1 MALHNVRTHP
11 AVWAF
16 ALILLVSGC
25 GGTRK
30 DLNAIP
36 PPDTS
41 TFEPGVRA
49 KLSAARV
56 EFDAIAASHPDDQK
70 LAAAYGTLAM
80 TYHAQFI
87 REEAELAYV
96 NAETLERGNKRWPYL
111 LAQLYAD
118 EGRVRDAI
126 TSFETVLRIDPA
138 DAASQVFLA
147 RLYLTD
153 GQPEKAQPL
162 FERALDNRDTRA
174 AALTGLGKV
183 ALAERRYRDAADRLE
198 AALALAPG
206 ATRLQQPLALAY
218 RELGELA
225 KADASLKRYSPD
237 GLEPGVPDP
246 ALDEVNSHA
255 AAYRSL
261 LARAQ
266 YAVTVGRL
274 DLAERAFR
282 EAVQGDPKNVEA
294 MANLGITLANMGR
307 IAEAQQWLRQ
317 AVDLDNHNATAH
329 LSLGMVY
336 DRQGLD
342 QLAIDEYAAAS
353 VHDPDNLQ
361 AIVYRADAKMRL
373 GASDEAAALYR
384 EALGKARNSPR
395 VQMSLAIAL
404 VRARRFAEA
413 RAALEAA
420 LKEDPSNPDML
431 NALARI
437 LATAP
442 QDSVRNGGRALE
454 ISRKLYVVTGQDPIV
469 GQTYAMA
476 FAEIGSFKDAIKTQ
490 QDTIDALRR
499 QGTASPDEFL
509 TQNLALYTQHKPS
522 RLAWSPND
530 ALFQP
535 RSPAAK
541 LIKQKS

>member
-1 MALHNVRTHP
+1 MLLHNVRTHP

-16 ALILLVSGC
+16 ALILLMSGC
-25 GGTRK
+25 GGARR

-36 PPDTS
+36 LPDTS
-41 TFEPGVRA
+41 TFEPGVWA
-49 KLSAARV
+49 KLSAARA
-56 EFDAIAASHPDDQK
+56 EFDAIAASHPDDQQ

-96 NAETLERGNKRWPYL
+96 NAETLDRGNKRWPYL

-126 TSFETVLRIDPA
+126 ASFETVLRIDPA
-138 DAASQVFLA
+138 DAASQVFLG

-162 FERALDNRDTRA
+162 FEKALDNRGTRA
-174 AALTGLGKV
+174 AALTGLGKA

-218 RELGELA
+218 RGLGEVA
-225 KADASLKRYSPD
+225 KADASVKHYSPD

-246 ALDEVNSHA
+246 VLDEVNSHA

-294 MANLGITLANMGR
+294 IANLGITLANMGR

-353 VHDPDNLQ
+353 VRDPNNLQ

-384 EALGKARNSPR
+384 EALGKSRNSPR

-454 ISRKLYVVTGQDPIV
+454 IARNLYVVTGQDPIV

-476 FAEIGSFKDAIKTQ
+476 FAETGNFKDAIKTQ
-490 QDTIDALRR
+490 QDTIDALRQ
-499 QGTASPDEFL
+499 QGTSSLDAFL

-522 RLAWSPND
+522 RLGWSPND